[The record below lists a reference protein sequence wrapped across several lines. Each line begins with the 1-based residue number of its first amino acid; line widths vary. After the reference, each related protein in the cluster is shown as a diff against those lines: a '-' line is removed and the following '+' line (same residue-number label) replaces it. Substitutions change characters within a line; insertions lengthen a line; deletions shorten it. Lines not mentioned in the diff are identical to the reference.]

1 MDALACHFEV
11 CQKRT
16 YDGEPAMKLEPVLE
30 RGHVIPGLTVER
42 KGGVIQT
49 VPLFQQLREMRGER
63 EDLALTY
70 VATLLGSMVEAAVE
84 EAERKGLKAVG
95 LTGGVSYNGVVS
107 SLVQQMVEEK
117 GLKFVCPDRLPNG
130 DGGISS
136 GQCAIALKKVQ

>member
-1 MDALACHFEV
+1 
-11 CQKRT
+11 
-16 YDGEPAMKLEPVLE
+16 MKLEPVLE
-30 RGHVIPGLTVER
+30 RGHVLPGLTAER

-49 VPLFQQLREMRGER
+49 VPLFQQLREMPGKR

-70 VATLLGSMVEAAVE
+70 VAALLGSMVEAAAE

-95 LTGGVSYNGVVS
+95 LTGGVSYNGVIS

-117 GLKFVCPDRLPNG
+117 GLQFVCPDRLPNG